1 MFQVIEDEDL
11 VAILKDV
18 SGESF
23 HSEDQ
28 SQTQPR
34 STSGGHEYDCDKRLR
49 HHKDNDPLDLDDTNS
64 KNKNNR
70 KYTTA
75 DVVTEAIQRIDSA
88 SSGGMISGNK
98 KSGLINNSNFC
109 DNNTTTTKCPSTNNI
124 KSEANNTS
132 KKSQRQRH
140 ASSKKSRKNK
150 QQMTNSNTGTG
161 SSTTSGFSPPTIFPS
176 NVPEMDLYLNSAASN
191 VSPDSGIQSEGTVG
205 ANNSSPLHLHTG
217 SNTSAGNG
225 IPGSTGM
232 NSEMTTLQTQ
242 SFQVTFETRV
252 MQLINC
258 TKFRQ
263 IMYINLIFFQFSPGT
278 GTSSTIYQWPQNG
291 YYQAASDWTTASA
304 TSTIYASGPTIP
316 GAPLMAVVTPLPHH
330 HAAQVDQDHV
340 PTATI
345 LTSAT
350 AAAASAT
357 MQPLNRV
364 VYAPTLEP
372 ASSDTTQGSSSTSCH
387 KQLTC
392 SLNNLNSKRGRGRPK
407 GSKNKKKKMTMECGS
422 QTVES
427 SLESK
432 VSSVSSSPSRYSLS
446 DRGGH
451 TPYHIDLDE
460 DDSGMFF

>member
-75 DVVTEAIQRIDSA
+75 DVVTEAIQRIDPA

-242 SFQVTFETRV
+242 SFQVNFETRV
-252 MQLINC
+252 MQFINC

-263 IMYINLIFFQFSPGT
+263 IMYIGLFSLIQSFSSFHLGLARHPQYINGLKT
-278 GTSSTIYQWPQNG
+278 GIIRQPRIG
-291 YYQAASDWTTASA
+291 R
-304 TSTIYASGPTIP
+304 
-316 GAPLMAVVTPLPHH
+316 
-330 HAAQVDQDHV
+330 
-340 PTATI
+340 
-345 LTSAT
+345 
-350 AAAASAT
+350 
-357 MQPLNRV
+357 QPLQLPQYMLLV
-364 VYAPTLEP
+364 QQFLEL
-372 ASSDTTQGSSSTSCH
+372 H
-387 KQLTC
+387 
-392 SLNNLNSKRGRGRPK
+392 
-407 GSKNKKKKMTMECGS
+407 
-422 QTVES
+422 
-427 SLESK
+427 
-432 VSSVSSSPSRYSLS
+432 
-446 DRGGH
+446 
-451 TPYHIDLDE
+451 
-460 DDSGMFF
+460 